1 MKQIELE
8 KFVNRILS
16 GKQLI
21 EHQDVLYEL
30 RSPSLD
36 IRLQANIL
44 YDNTYEDN
52 LYSSSFIL
60 EDNIEDLLFEL
71 DIVYPTYKKDMEI
84 LEKKIENIK
93 LDLYYYFFDNTK
105 KSKYKKDLSS
115 TRTRYNE
122 LFNLSHSL
130 DFLTLENY
138 CANIKNEFII
148 SNTLYIYET
157 NQLIFYNN
165 DNYQLFNNLI
175 HKISSN
181 IIDISTL
188 KAIARS
194 DYWRNYYAI
203 NKNHLFP
210 YSIIEFNEEQKA
222 ILSISLMYDR
232 VYEHPECPD
241 KEIIEDDDALEGW
254 MIHNQRE
261 NKKQKQEKSV
271 NNILGSDRMKKS
283 NEVFLMADSAAQRDD
298 ILRLNSPENLLKR
311 QNKINTVLSA
321 GTIKDA
327 ELPDVRQNIRD
338 QLKELNFT
346 RKKQ

>member
-1 MKQIELE
+1 VKTIELE

-21 EHQDVLYEL
+21 EHKDVLYEL
-30 RSPSLD
+30 RSASLD
-36 IRLQANIL
+36 IRLQANLL

-71 DIVYPTYKKDMEI
+71 DIVYPAYKKDMEM

-93 LDLYYYFFDNTK
+93 VDLYYHFFDNTK
-105 KSKYKKDLSS
+105 KTKYRKELAS

-148 SNTLYIYET
+148 SNTLYIYQT
-157 NQLIFYNN
+157 NNLIFYNN
-165 DNYQLFNNLI
+165 NNYQLFNHLI

-188 KAIARS
+188 KALARS

-210 YSIIEFNEEQKA
+210 YSIIDFNEEQKA

-232 VYEHPECPD
+232 VYEHPECPE

-271 NNILGSDRMKKS
+271 NNILGSDRMKKA

-298 ILRLNSPENLLKR
+298 ILKLNSPENLLKR
-311 QNKINTVLSA
+311 QNKVSTVLNA

-327 ELPDVRQNIRD
+327 DLPDVKQNIRD
-338 QLKELNFT
+338 QLKELNFN
-346 RKKQ
+346 RKK